1 MATLERNNVRCR
13 GATLPLL
20 NRKFNF
26 LIFVQRAEFIA
37 LDGGEMDENVFAA
50 IIGVIKPKPLSAL
63 NHFTKP
69 VILLDI
75 FYFLHFGP
83 FGKQGFN
90 TETT

>member
-37 LDGGEMDENVFAA
+37 LDGGEMDENVFSA
-50 IIGVIKPKPLSAL
+50 IIRSDKAKTFICVKP
-63 NHFTKP
+63 
-69 VILLDI
+69 
-75 FYFLHFGP
+75 FY
-83 FGKQGFN
+83 
-90 TETT
+90 

>member
-50 IIGVIKPKPLSAL
+50 IIRRVMTP
-63 NHFTKP
+63 T
-69 VILLDI
+69 
-75 FYFLHFGP
+75 Y
-83 FGKQGFN
+83 
-90 TETT
+90 

>member
-50 IIGVIKPKPLSAL
+50 KPLSAL

>member
-37 LDGGEMDENVFAA
+37 LDGGEMDENVFA
-50 IIGVIKPKPLSAL
+50 VMTP
-63 NHFTKP
+63 T
-69 VILLDI
+69 
-75 FYFLHFGP
+75 Y
-83 FGKQGFN
+83 
-90 TETT
+90 

>member
-37 LDGGEMDENVFAA
+37 LDGGEWTKTSLLPSS
-50 IIGVIKPKPLSAL
+50 GVIKPKPLSAL

>member
-37 LDGGEMDENVFAA
+37 LDGGEMGTKTSLLPSS
-50 IIGVIKPKPLSAL
+50 GVIKPKPLSAL

-69 VILLDI
+69 VILFDI
-75 FYFLHFGP
+75 SYIP
-83 FGKQGFN
+83 S
-90 TETT
+90 T

>member
-50 IIGVIKPKPLSAL
+50 IIRSDKAKTFICV
-63 NHFTKP
+63 TKP